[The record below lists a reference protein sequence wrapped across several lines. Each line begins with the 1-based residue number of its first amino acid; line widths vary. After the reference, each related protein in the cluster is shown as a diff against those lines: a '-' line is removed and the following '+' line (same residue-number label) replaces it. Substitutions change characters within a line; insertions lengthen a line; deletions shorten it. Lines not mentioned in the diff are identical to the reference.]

1 MWGGPCLIRWG
12 SSEKGLKSLEV
23 EGILPPSCLQNFS
36 WVSSLLI
43 FPADFRLLSFKISL
57 LISVS
62 LSLSLRVCVFKVDL
76 CTTQV
81 WTVHV
86 QLHAD
91 TGCFFFNFVLLYMI
105 HSWIQESRII
115 DVEKLLIW
123 GTNYRLYVD
132 FLLYEGLVPLI
143 PMLFKAQLYINTH
156 KHLHIHTH
164 THTHTHTHILL
175 VLFLWRTLINTLAK
189 NTAQCIYAPTIP

>member
-23 EGILPPSCLQNFS
+23 EGILPPSCLQTFS

-57 LISVS
+57 LISLF
-62 LSLSLRVCVFKVDL
+62 LSLCVCVFKVDP

-81 WTVHV
+81 WTVQVH
-86 QLHAD
+86 LHAD
-91 TGCFFFNFVLLYMI
+91 TGFFFNFVLLYMI

-115 DVEKLLIW
+115 DVEKLRIW

-132 FLLYEGLVPLI
+132 FFTVWRVGAPDPHVVQGSAVY
-143 PMLFKAQLYINTH
+143 
-156 KHLHIHTH
+156 KHTQ
-164 THTHTHTHILL
+164 TPTHTHTHILL
-175 VLFLWRTLINTLAK
+175 VIFLWRTLINTLTK